1 MTARP
6 HKYIESRKINIK
18 WKMILD
24 EALIRHKPR
33 NSLKLNLVLGNDL
46 MLGWKVHEKIC
57 KTFIGL
63 EIFPQLRR
71 NKDHNCKTLYMDI
84 SNKLHYLLKISMG
97 PRDLG
102 TDIEWIVM
110 AFFRPRPLL

>member
-71 NKDHNCKTLYMDI
+71 NKDHNCKTLYLDI

-97 PRDLG
+97 PLDRY
-102 TDIEWIVM
+102 
-110 AFFRPRPLL
+110 